1 MSEYT
6 IEINKENW
14 KILGENYS
22 INQYDY
28 KAYYKIWS
36 QTFKE
41 QLIQNGAPVL
51 LINDAD
57 QIFYNSISIPTI
69 STIVDKDAYLFTE
82 SRFKK
87 YLHTTP
93 FTNIQDSLGYSRKLT
108 LLDMSFDEALEDGCF
123 KQKYDLIFIN
133 AKDESELSLLNVEKY
148 FLLLNDFGFLCIQ
161 AEEPIFKQ
169 SVAIRLNHYF
179 SILSDK
185 VRTSNAS
192 GSLCY
197 FLTYRKITNLI

>member
-14 KILGENYS
+14 KILGNNYS

-51 LINDAD
+51 LVNDAD
-57 QIFYNSISIPTI
+57 QIFYNSISTPTI
-69 STIVDKDAYLFTE
+69 ATIVDKDSYLFTE

-87 YLHTTP
+87 HLHTNS
-93 FTNIQDSLGYSRKLT
+93 FINIQDSLGYNRKLT
-108 LLDMSFDEALEDGCF
+108 LLDMTFDEALEDGCF
-123 KQKYDLIFIN
+123 KQKYDLIFVN
-133 AKDESELSLLNVEKY
+133 AKTDDDVSLLNIEKC

-161 AEEPIFKQ
+161 VEEPIFKQ

-185 VRTSNAS
+185 VRTSNSTGAM
-192 GSLCY
+192 CY

>member
-6 IEINKENW
+6 IETNNENW
-14 KILGENYS
+14 KIVGEKYK

-28 KAYYKIWS
+28 RAFNKIWS

-41 QLIQNGAPVL
+41 KLIQNGAQLL

-57 QIFYNSISIPTI
+57 QIFYNCISTPTI
-69 STIVDKDAYLFTE
+69 TTIVDKEAYLFTE
-82 SRFKK
+82 PRFKRH
-87 YLHTTP
+87 LQTAS
-93 FTNIQDSLGYSRKLT
+93 FINIQDSLGYNRKLT
-108 LLDMSFDEALEDGCF
+108 LLDLSFNEALDDSCF

-133 AKDESELSLLNVEKY
+133 AREDEDLSLLNIEKY
-148 FLLLNDFGFLCIQ
+148 FLLLNDFGFLCVQ

-169 SVAIRLNHYF
+169 NVAIRLNHYF

-185 VRTSNAS
+185 LRTSNAS
-192 GSLCY
+192 GNLCY